1 MFNFG
6 QHEGSVLDSALDDLD
21 RSLIAT
27 MRGRPQSTVTDL
39 ARLANCARGTVISR
53 IKRMEERGVIVG
65 YGPEMSSNAAGYGVL
80 AFTTL
85 AIAQGAHTRV
95 VGHLRSIPEVLDIH
109 TVTGAGDLLCRIVA
123 RSNDHL
129 HEVLQRI
136 VTTPDVMRS
145 DSQLAL
151 SSEMVRTVAD
161 LVAVT
166 SLAPGR

>member
-1 MFNFG
+1 VSAKG
-6 QHEGSVLDSALDDLD
+6 AILDSALDELD

-27 MRGRPQSTVTDL
+27 MRRRPQSTVTDM
-39 ARLANCARGTVISR
+39 AREADCARGTVISR

-65 YGPEMSSNAAGYGVL
+65 YGPEMSSTAAGFGVL

-95 VGHLRSIPEVLDIH
+95 VAHLRAIPEVLEIH

-136 VTTPDVMRS
+136 VATPDVMRS

-151 SSEMVRTVAD
+151 SSETIRTVAD
-161 LVAVT
+161 LVAGT
-166 SLAPGR
+166 SAMAPR

>member
-1 MFNFG
+1 
-6 QHEGSVLDSALDDLD
+6 LDSTLDELD
-21 RSLIAT
+21 RALIAT
-27 MRGRPQSTVTDL
+27 MRQAPQSTITDL
-39 ARLANCARGTVISR
+39 ARVASCARGTVISR

-65 YGPEMSSNAAGYGVL
+65 YGPEVSSGAAGFGVL

-95 VGHLRSIPEVLDIH
+95 VAHLRAIPEVLEIH

-129 HEVLQRI
+129 HQVLQQI
-136 VTTPDVMRS
+136 VATPDVRRS

-151 SSEMVRTVAD
+151 SSETVRTVAD
-161 LVAVT
+161 LVV
-166 SLAPGR
+166 LRP